1 MTRFLLRS
9 MVISRTGT
17 IQISTLRHKKNTES
31 AILFVRF
38 HIWCLIWTG
47 SSSADKAL
55 NFCMTKYNC
64 LTSLST
70 YWFWERCLQPQGTW
84 DAAVQPWTM
93 QLLQSNTWRFFFH
106 FSKQVLRLPV
116 FIFLDNSRLLMESE
130 TNLDKDRVLVL
141 RAGQQSINL
150 ITELPLK

>member
-1 MTRFLLRS
+1 MTQFLLRS

-17 IQISTLRHKKNTES
+17 IQISTLRHKKSTES

-38 HIWCLIWTG
+38 HIRCLILTG

-55 NFCMTKYNC
+55 NFCMTKSN
-64 LTSLST
+64 LLDIIVHLLILGKMLAASRNV
-70 YWFWERCLQPQGTW
+70 RCCSPAMNYATATKQYIRVL
-84 DAAVQPWTM
+84 
-93 QLLQSNTWRFFFH
+93 
-106 FSKQVLRLPV
+106 FSIFKTGAQTAC
-116 FIFLDNSRLLMESE
+116 FIFLDNSRPLVESE

-141 RAGQQSINL
+141 RTRQQSIKL